1 MNERVINSVFNK
13 MNLRCLQDI
22 RVRGPAGSCKDKL
35 EPRKEVWSGDKYL
48 DFVGVEMVP
57 EAMGVDDI
65 TQR

>member
-1 MNERVINSVFNK
+1 M
-13 MNLRCLQDI
+13 
-22 RVRGPAGSCKDKL
+22 RGPAGSCKDKL